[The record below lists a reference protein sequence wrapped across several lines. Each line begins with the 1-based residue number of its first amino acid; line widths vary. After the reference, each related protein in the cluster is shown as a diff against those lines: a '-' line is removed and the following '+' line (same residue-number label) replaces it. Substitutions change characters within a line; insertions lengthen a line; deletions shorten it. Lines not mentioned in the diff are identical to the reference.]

1 MKHAMPLIAVAIII
15 LVALTA
21 GCSTPVESQ
30 DRETMYQVSTF
41 NALSQGVF
49 DGSETFEA
57 LKSHGDTGL
66 GTLNALDGELI
77 FINGT
82 FYQVKSDGSVVQAG
96 DRATTPFAVVTF
108 FDTDRKAD
116 MANITSLASYLAALN
131 GTLENRNVMYVLEAH
146 GRFIHVKTRSVPA
159 QQKPYPVL
167 TEAVKNQ
174 TVFDFDDI
182 DGTIVGVWFPDYMAG
197 VNVAGFHLHF
207 IADDRKRGGHL
218 LDFSAE
224 DLVTAIDETNDFY
237 LVLPGGSDFGRADIG
252 KTNETAVG
260 IIEK

>member
-1 MKHAMPLIAVAIII
+1 MKHAVPLIAVAIVI

-21 GCSTPVESQ
+21 GCAQPAESK

-49 DGSETFEA
+49 DGSETFGA
-57 LKSHGDTGL
+57 LKMHGDTGL

-77 FINGT
+77 CLNGT
-82 FYQVKSDGSVVQAG
+82 FYQVKSDGNVVQAG
-96 DRATTPFAVVTF
+96 DNATTPFAVVTF
-108 FDTDRKAD
+108 FDTDRKVN
-116 MANITSLASYLAALN
+116 MTNITSLASYLAALN
-131 GTLENRNVMYVLEAH
+131 GTLDNRNVMYVLEAH
-146 GRFIHVKTRSVPA
+146 GHFSHVRTRSVPA

-174 TVFDFDDI
+174 AVFDFDDI
-182 DGTIVGVWFPDYMAG
+182 DGTVVGVWFPDYMAG

-207 IADDRKRGGHL
+207 IADDRRRGGHL
-218 LDFSAE
+218 LDFSAA
-224 DLVTAIDETNDFY
+224 DLTTAIDETDNFY
-237 LVLPGGSDFGRADIG
+237 MALPGGSDFGRVDIG